1 MSITQASVLHALH
14 ESFPPRVL
22 HGVITPH
29 ECDECAAIRRA
40 LEGHSWQDI
49 PNTFAEEFSG
59 SLPLLSPDAY
69 NAYLPI
75 WLRAAVEHPGGEA
88 AAMVPI
94 NLSSEPS
101 KIGFTPS
108 QCKALIATVEF
119 ITANNWCGPDDP
131 VNLGHVFAV
140 RAEWGGSV
148 A

>member
-1 MSITQASVLHALH
+1 VSAIQTSVLRALR
-14 ESFPPRVL
+14 ESFPPRVVQ
-22 HGVITPH
+22 GVITPH
-29 ECDECAAIRRA
+29 ECDECAAIRRV
-40 LEGHSWQDI
+40 LEGHSWHEISND
-49 PNTFAEEFSG
+49 FAETFSG

-75 WLRAAVEHPGGEA
+75 WLTAAIEHPDGEA

-94 NLSSEPS
+94 NLADKPS

-108 QCKALIATVEF
+108 QCAALIAVVEF
-119 ITANNWCGPDDP
+119 VAANNWCGPDDP
-131 VNLGHVFAV
+131 VNIKHVSAV